1 MRSRFPSNKTTM
13 ARLACCIALLI
24 LSLSA
29 RAFGQQTGTPGVFDF
44 YLLTLSWSPEYCHSN
59 ATSGQCGGAH
69 HFGFV
74 VHGLW
79 PEFQNGGY
87 PEHCSNARGPSNPT
101 SYLDIMPDL
110 GLIQHEWT
118 THGTC
123 SGLDAD
129 SYFSL
134 IRQAFTSIKIPKQ
147 FSMPASQQTVSATQI
162 KTAFEQANPTLKD
175 PDIVISCTG
184 SYLKAVEICLTKSLA
199 TMACPASRSCNAQAI
214 RVPPVM

>member
-1 MRSRFPSNKTTM
+1 MLCS
-13 ARLACCIALLI
+13 LAFLA
-24 LSLSA
+24 LSLPIGS
-29 RAFGQQTGTPGVFDF
+29 FGQQTGTPGQFDL

-59 ATSGQCGGAH
+59 PTNAQCTGGQ

-87 PEHCSNARGPSNPT
+87 PENCSNAPGPSNPQ

-123 SGLDAD
+123 SGLSADA
-129 SYFSL
+129 YFNL
-134 IRQAFTSIKIPKQ
+134 IRQAFNSIKIPPQ
-147 FSMPASQQTVSATQI
+147 FAAPKNQQTVSAQGI
-162 KTAFEQANPTLKD
+162 KTAFEQSNPKLKD
-175 PDIVISCTG
+175 PDIVIGCTG
-184 SYLKAVEICLTKSLA
+184 AYLKQVEICLTKSLA
-199 TMACPASRSCNAQAI
+199 LTACPVGTRSCSSGSI
-214 RVPPVM
+214 RVPPVP